1 VSHIAPVSKSV
12 TGKLHLLDLAE
23 IKSRLGERWEK
34 KATLAENFFE
44 AAIRR
49 NLGPGDSFIR
59 QGELSYILLLRDLS
73 PEEARLKCGQI
84 CEGLGERLFGNEVG
98 CAGLRALLAP
108 LAGAPALTGESAAQ
122 LDAFLER
129 EGSKIIIVG
138 GQMQESSAPAAIN
151 EAPAALVVR
160 CHHRPL
166 WDTAMNVVINYL
178 CQPAVPAEF
187 SEGLEPAGPET
198 RQAMIDG
205 QVLQQCAVAM
215 GAVHRRGF
223 RLVSGVSVALDTIS
237 YSRLWRQYARE
248 LQKIPPGISRDFIFV
263 VTGIDNGVP
272 NIRLAQEL
280 PKLGRHAR
288 GIFCLLGERGYIGTR
303 FARTGTHAIG
313 IELSPGSA
321 EAVSAGRIADL
332 ASQAADA
339 RLATFVLGVGST
351 SLMLHALSHGI
362 RYLEG
367 PVIRA
372 PVPEPRYAFAQRLDD
387 IYAALRRNPPHRR
400 NESMSLGH

>member
-1 VSHIAPVSKSV
+1 MSPMAPAPKSV

-34 KATLAENFFE
+34 KAALAENFFE

-49 NLGPGDSFIR
+49 HLGPGDSFIR
-59 QGELSYILLLRDLS
+59 QSELSYILLLRDLS

-138 GQMQESSAPAAIN
+138 GQMQESCAPAVT
-151 EAPAALVVR
+151 EEPAALAVR

-178 CQPAVPAEF
+178 CQPAASPEF
-187 SEGLEPAGPET
+187 SDGLEPAGPET

-205 QVLQQCAVAM
+205 QVLQQCALAM
-215 GAVHRRGF
+215 GTVHRRGF

-280 PKLGRHAR
+280 PKLSRHAR

-372 PVPEPRYAFAQRLDD
+372 PVAEPRYAFAQSLDD
-387 IYAALRRNPPHRR
+387 IYAALRRNPSLRR
-400 NESMSLGH
+400 NERLSLGH